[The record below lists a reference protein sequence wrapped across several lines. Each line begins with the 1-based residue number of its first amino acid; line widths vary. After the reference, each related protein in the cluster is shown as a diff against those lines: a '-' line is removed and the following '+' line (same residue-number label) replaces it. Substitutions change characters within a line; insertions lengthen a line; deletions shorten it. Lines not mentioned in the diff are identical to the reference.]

1 MRLAVGDRV
10 VYASH
15 GIGRVVARPK
25 SKAGAEVV
33 VLEFGQD
40 LSVTLPVERALET
53 LRPLAGKKELE
64 TVRAT
69 LRGRD
74 TGGEVVWQKRL
85 KMTQAKVAGGEPL
98 GLAEVVRDAVHR
110 ESTTTARGEGIRL
123 SLSERNLYL
132 KARQLLAEEI
142 GLARGIDL
150 AEADEWIGAQLSGSR
165 AAKEPAK

>member
-1 MRLAVGDRV
+1 MRLAIGDRV

-25 SKAGAEVV
+25 TKTGGEVV

-40 LSVTLPVERALET
+40 LSVTLPVERARET

-64 TVRAT
+64 SVRAT

-74 TGGEVVWQKRL
+74 KGGEVVWQKRL

-110 ESTTTARGEGIRL
+110 ERTTTARGEGIRL

-142 GLARGIDL
+142 GLARGIEL
-150 AEADEWIGAQLSGSR
+150 AEADDWIGAQLSGTRSP
-165 AAKEPAK
+165 K

>member
-15 GIGRVVARPK
+15 GIGRVVARRK
-25 SKAGAEVV
+25 TKTGDEVV
-33 VLEFGQD
+33 QLEFGQD

-69 LRGRD
+69 LRGKD
-74 TGGEVVWQKRL
+74 SGEDVVWQKRL

-110 ESTTTARGEGIRL
+110 ERATTARGEGIRL

-142 GLARGIDL
+142 GLARGIDF
-150 AEADEWIGAQLSGSR
+150 AEADDWIGAQLAGGTAR
-165 AAKEPAK
+165 K